1 MLLCIFMYFWSAV
14 KPFLSSKRFI
24 NNNDITIEIDNKI
37 IEDKSESAKTFN
49 SHYINIVKSS
59 TGSKHATLASRIS
72 EKETVAI
79 IIDKSENHPSI
90 ISIKNEFRPTAELNL
105 RLLKSTR

>member
-1 MLLCIFMYFWSAV
+1 MLLCIFMYFWGAV

-59 TGSKHATLASRIS
+59 TGRHATLASRIS

-79 IIDKSENHPSI
+79 ITDKSENHPSI